1 MKITINDPSGAEHEL
16 EGILLEFA
24 GLHAQTQAIIGSIDQ
39 RLSTIEATLG
49 IEYGTLNEAQEE
61 NKDD

>member
-16 EGILLEFA
+16 ESILLEFA
-24 GLHAQTQAIIGSIDQ
+24 QLHSQTQAIIGSIDQ

-61 NKDD
+61 NKNA